1 MKHAIRQTRHLAL
14 EDETNQY
21 IVINMHKSMYRYN
34 LLCFGLS
41 PTPAIF
47 QKLVDYLVAGISGVA
62 TNYLDDI
69 MILAGQTKSENLD
82 NLRRIL
88 EALDKYGMLEL
99 DKCVFFVAEMPYLG
113 FIISK
118 AGW

>member
-1 MKHAIRQTRHLAL
+1 
-14 EDETNQY
+14 
-21 IVINMHKSMYRYN
+21 
-34 LLCFGLS
+34 
-41 PTPAIF
+41 
-47 QKLVDYLVAGISGVA
+47 
-62 TNYLDDI
+62 